1 MSKGAMS
8 RGVLRWFIMLKFHV
22 QELLNIEKNVWKFIK
37 SKPKPKK
44 REIGVCF

>member
-8 RGVLRWFIMLKFHV
+8 RGVLRWFIMFKFHV
-22 QELLNIEKNVWKFIK
+22 QELLNIKKIVWKFIK

-44 REIGVCF
+44 GEIGVCF